1 MEEIADLF
9 LAVIKR
15 DIDKMVRKLLE
26 LGMLTQKIDQ
36 RALKRDMSE
45 LLDEYYGA
53 DLREIDISRV
63 INQMLNLAFEYRVQL
78 PTDFILLGKA
88 LMTVEGIGR
97 DLDPEFNALATAKP
111 FAYQLLRKKFHPKR
125 IFTEVFSDVKQLYH
139 FLVHTPKQLERI
151 LKSLE
156 RQDFKIEL
164 KHIGL
169 EELISK
175 LDVITNR
182 LSVSI
187 IVSALIV
194 GSSFIMQLEKGP
206 TFFGLPIIGLSGY
219 LLAGFF
225 GLWLVISIL
234 RSGRF

>member
-1 MEEIADLF
+1 M
-9 LAVIKR
+9 
-15 DIDKMVRKLLE
+15 
-26 LGMLTQKIDQ
+26 G
-36 RALKRDMSE
+36 E

-53 DLREIDISRV
+53 DLKEIDISRI
-63 INQMLNLAFEYRVQL
+63 INQMLNLAFKYRVQL

-97 DLDPEFNALATAKP
+97 DLDPDFNVLAAAKP
-111 FAYQLLRKKFHPKR
+111 FAYQLLRKRFHPKR
-125 IFTEVFSDVKQLYH
+125 IFTEIFSDAKQLYH

-151 LKSLE
+151 LKLLE

-164 KHIGL
+164 RHIGL

-175 LDVITNR
+175 LDIITNR

-194 GSSFIMQLEKGP
+194 GSSYIMQTDKGP
-206 TFFGLPIIGLSGY
+206 TLFELPALGLGGY